1 MMLVVP
7 KERVRRAAVGAG
19 TRRTSTQKL
28 VLIAVGLLVALN
40 VADLITTH
48 LDLEMSMRAGRQ
60 LVEGNP
66 VATLLLASGKVAVI
80 KGALLVALA
89 WRAVRRTPPMAV
101 VCGVWMV
108 VGVYAMTVASNL
120 VTYLSFRSL

>member
-1 MMLVVP
+1 
-7 KERVRRAAVGAG
+7 
-19 TRRTSTQKL
+19 